1 MADTQFNAPSCAPSG
16 ASPASSAPVEAA
28 PAPAFEAAPAPHHAS
43 EVPADSRPGPGV
55 PADAHHASEVPAD
68 PRPGPGVPADAH
80 HAADTSGGSHPGSG
94 VLHVRTRLTTGFT
107 VLANALLQRR
117 GSAVTVGVAAYI
129 LSLPDG
135 APVTIDALRA
145 HFTEGEILIS
155 RALRELEAA
164 GYLERRRVR
173 LASGRFRT
181 CTYLHDVPVGRR
193 GGALREVRHRD
204 GAQRRAGGRPTRHE
218 GRVRTRT
225 GESAPLAAAVPSRVH
240 ESGARP
246 AAVPRQPSDP
256 REREPVP
263 LAAVDP
269 RALLVLAS
277 LRRRDPRLVLSE
289 RDAADLSPAVGRWL
303 ASGLSASR
311 IADVLTERLPDHFVS
326 RPAALL
332 AFRLRDTPL
341 SATPEPKPSA
351 AAPAPPA
358 VQPFHTCDGCERVFR
373 SPDPGRCRDCRS
385 GAREGSA
392 FITSPAAFS
401 RGARGLAARR
411 VAGSLTGRTA
421 LP

>member
-16 ASPASSAPVEAA
+16 ASPASTAPAEAA

-43 EVPADSRPGPGV
+43 EVPADSPPGPSV
-55 PADAHHASEVPAD
+55 PADAHHAS
-68 PRPGPGVPADAH
+68 
-80 HAADTSGGSHPGSG
+80 DTPDGSHPGSG

-181 CTYLHDVPVGRR
+181 CTYLHDVPVGSR
-193 GGALREVRHRD
+193 GGARREVRRRD
-204 GAQRRAGGRPTRHE
+204 GAQQRAGGRPTRHE

-240 ESGARP
+240 ESGART

-277 LRRRDPRLVLSE
+277 LRRRDPRLVISE
-289 RDAADLSPAVGRWL
+289 RDAADLSPAIGRWL
-303 ASGLSASR
+303 ASGLSARR
-311 IADVLTERLPDHFVS
+311 IADVLTARLPDHFVS

-341 SATPEPKPSA
+341 SAPPESKPSA

-358 VQPFHTCDGCERVFR
+358 VHPFHTCDGCERVFR

-392 FITSPAAFS
+392 FIASPAVFS
-401 RGARGLAARR
+401 RGRREVGVREVAR
-411 VAGSLTGRTA
+411 SLTGRTA

>member
-16 ASPASSAPVEAA
+16 ASPGSTA
-28 PAPAFEAAPAPHHAS
+28 PAETAPTPALGAATTPRHPS
-43 EVPADSRPGPGV
+43 G
-55 PADAHHASEVPAD
+55 VPAD
-68 PRPGPGVPADAH
+68 PRPGTGGPADSH
-80 HAADTSGGSHPGSG
+80 QAAEAPDDSHPGSG
-94 VLHVRTRLTTGFT
+94 VLHVRTRLTSGFT

-129 LSLPDG
+129 FSLPDG
-135 APVTIDALRA
+135 APVSIAALRA
-145 HFTEGEILIS
+145 HFTEGEVLIS

-181 CTYLHDVPVGRR
+181 CTYLHDVPVGGGSGARR
-193 GGALREVRHRD
+193 RVRQREGAERT
-204 GAQRRAGGRPTRHE
+204 GGRSPRHE
-218 GRVRTRT
+218 GRARTRT
-225 GESAPLAAAVPSRVH
+225 GESAPIAAAVSSRAH
-240 ESGARP
+240 ESGARA
-246 AAVPRQPSDP
+246 AAVPLHPSVP
-256 REREPVP
+256 GEREPVP
-263 LAAVDP
+263 LDAVDP

-289 RDAADLSPAVGRWL
+289 RDAADLSPAIGRWL

-341 SATPEPKPSA
+341 
-351 AAPAPPA
+351 AAPPRSSTPTAPAAP
-358 VQPFHTCDGCERVFR
+358 VVHPFHTCDGCERVFR
-373 SPDPGRCRDCRS
+373 APKPGRCRDCRS
-385 GAREGSA
+385 GPREKAAFARPSLGHA
-392 FITSPAAFS
+392 GVPAADS
-401 RGARGLAARR
+401 TAVGPVARR
-411 VAGSLTGRTA
+411 VAGFLSGPGA

>member
-16 ASPASSAPVEAA
+16 ATPASTAPAEAG

-43 EVPADSRPGPGV
+43 EVPADSRPGSGV
-55 PADAHHASEVPAD
+55 PADSHHAAEVPAD

-80 HAADTSGGSHPGSG
+80 HASDGSHPGSG
-94 VLHVRTRLTTGFT
+94 VVHVRTRLTTGFT

-181 CTYLHDVPVGRR
+181 CTYLHDVPVGSR
-193 GGALREVRHRD
+193 GGARREVRHRD
-204 GAQRRAGGRPTRHE
+204 GAQQRAGGPPARHE

-225 GESAPLAAAVPSRVH
+225 GESAPLAAAVPSRVR
-240 ESGARP
+240 ESGART
-246 AAVPRQPSDP
+246 AAVPRQSSVSP
-256 REREPVP
+256 EPVP

-289 RDAADLSPAVGRWL
+289 RDAADLSPAIGRWL
-303 ASGLSASR
+303 ASGLSARR

-341 SATPEPKPSA
+341 SAPPESQPSA

-358 VQPFHTCDGCERVFR
+358 VHPFHTCDGCERVFR
-373 SPDPGRCRDCRS
+373 SPHPGRCRDCRS

-392 FITSPAAFS
+392 FIASPAAFS
-401 RGARGLAARR
+401 RGTRGLGARE
-411 VAGSLTGRTA
+411 VARSLTGRTA